1 MVEIT
6 YFEYLQQ
13 CFNHA
18 KDKLPDSYTVDDVA
32 IHVLKAESHSSPEYD
47 SKEQTLA
54 WFRFFKWIK
63 PANKKSSKKL
73 ERELSGLKA

>member
-1 MVEIT
+1 MT

-18 KDKLPDSYTVDDVA
+18 KTKLPDSYTVDDVV
-32 IHVLKAESHSSPEYD
+32 IHVLRSESHSSPEYD

-54 WFRFFKWIK
+54 WFRFFKWTK
-63 PANKKSSKKL
+63 
-73 ERELSGLKA
+73 EEE